1 MTVKINIRNSSL
13 AVLALM
19 LSGLLTACPPP
30 PIGTLEYCN
39 ATTTST
45 DVSAE
50 GAIVQAEDY
59 KTFNGTVERR
69 QPVGGV
75 CSLRAKTAGDSG
87 EYTLKVAQSSDFDVA
102 FKINSEAVTKLHLEL
117 DGNPVDGTN
126 LEVPANADPAQEFTV
141 PVLTLP
147 EGDHQLRVV
156 IDDLNGASAV
166 MIDEF
171 KLKKPS
177 LAFPYLGQRPSI
189 PFTLEAEHFD
199 RGGQPLVYSDSTPGN
214 SGTGSR
220 ISNVDI
226 DVQGNKQLV
235 TSTQP
240 GEYLKYSFTVP
251 ESLKD
256 KNFRIAVWYSSLQG
270 GGKFSLSLGGVKV
283 INQANVDATGSS
295 TSFTEET
302 SIRSI
307 APGARSFT
315 LYFDSLAPGA
325 QSVMNVDRIE
335 VSVDSNV
342 EINLP
347 PTQPAGVIGQ
357 TSQVYN
363 WPLMPIHAALMPN
376 GTVYSWGGGADFNV
390 GSQDLIWD
398 PSQGGT
404 PTRSPGLYLQT
415 NLFCAGFSHLPDGR
429 LLVVG
434 GHWDNFVGVPEANIF
449 DSKTQAIAPTTS
461 MYAEKLPNAIGT
473 PRGDATFDPT
483 KYYKDPKHTGRW
495 YPSTTPLPN
504 GEIMVS
510 EGYSSILSVTNNVPE
525 IWKSA
530 TGAPGSGSTAG
541 TGGWRSLD
549 NTKLTSGGEAP
560 TLSYY
565 PFMYPRPNNGG
576 EVVRVGP
583 EPIMYAFKTD
593 GTGSLRKLNTRPDNT
608 VRDYGSAAMFE
619 PGKVL
624 LLGGNGGDGALL
636 PPRNTAVVIDIT
648 TDQPSVTS
656 IPNMAFGRRHATTT
670 ILPTG
675 DVLVSGGSSG
685 IGHNAAPYV
694 FPMEIFNAT
703 TKTFRTVANTS
714 NKPRG
719 YHSIALLLPDARVM
733 IGGGGNC
740 GGCQPDENNIEI
752 YEPPYLYKPNG
763 SGGQIRV
770 PNNERPNINSIT
782 NAAGTSIDTETSI
795 GYNQI
800 LKINTT
806 ASAGKTIARVS
817 MIKLGAVTHTRNFDQ
832 NFHKLSFYSTGS
844 DLTVTTPTE
853 RAWATPGHYM
863 IFAIDSDGV
872 PSDAKII
879 KVQ

>member
-1 MTVKINIRNSSL
+1 MTVKTKTRNSSL
-13 AVLALM
+13 AVLALI
-19 LSGLLTACPPP
+19 LSGVLTACPITPP
-30 PIGTLEYCN
+30 VGPLAYCDPTS
-39 ATTTST
+39 AVTST
-45 DVSAE
+45 DVSLE
-50 GAIVQAEDY
+50 GAIIQAEDY
-59 KTFNGTVERR
+59 KTFSGSVERR
-69 QPVGGV
+69 KLNGGA
-75 CSLRAKTAGDSG
+75 CSLRATTAGASG
-87 EYTLKVAQSSDFDVA
+87 EYALKVAQTSDFDVA
-102 FKINSEAVTKLHLEL
+102 FRVSSEAITKLHLEL

-126 LEVPANADPAQEFTV
+126 LEVPANPDPSQEFTI

-156 IDDLNGASAV
+156 IDDLNGSSAV

-171 KLKKPS
+171 KLKRPT
-177 LAFPYLGQRPSI
+177 LAFPYLGQKPSI

-199 RGGQPLVYSDSTPGN
+199 RGGQPLVYSDTTPSN
-214 SGTGSR
+214 SGSGSR

-235 TSTQP
+235 TNTQP

-251 ESLKD
+251 ESLKN
-256 KNFRIAVWYSSLQG
+256 KNFKIAVWYSSLQA

-295 TSFTEET
+295 TNLTEET

-307 APGARSFT
+307 SPGTRSFT

-325 QSVMNVDRIE
+325 PSVMNVDRIE
-335 VSVDSNV
+335 VSVDSDI

-347 PTQPAGVIGQ
+347 PQAPAGVIGQ
-357 TSQVYN
+357 TSQVYE

-376 GTVYSWGGGADFNV
+376 GIVYAWGGGADYNV
-390 GSQDLIWD
+390 GSQDLVWD
-398 PSQGGT
+398 PAQGGT
-404 PTRSPGLYLQT
+404 PTRNPGVYLQT

-429 LLVVG
+429 LFVAG
-434 GHWDNFVGVPEANIF
+434 GHWDNFIGVPEANIF
-449 DSKTQAIAPTTS
+449 DYKTQAIAPTTS
-461 MYAEKLPNAIGT
+461 MYAEKLPNPIGT
-473 PRGDATFDPT
+473 PRGDPTFDPT
-483 KYYKDPKHTGRW
+483 KYYKNPKRTGRW

-510 EGYSSILSVTNNVPE
+510 EGYSSILSVTNDVPE

-530 TGAPGSGSTAG
+530 TSGANSG
-541 TGGWRSLD
+541 GGWRSLD
-549 NTKLTSGGEAP
+549 NARLTTGGEAP

-608 VRDYGSAAMFE
+608 VREYGSAAMYT

-636 PPRNTAVVIDIT
+636 APRKSAVVIDIT
-648 TDQPSVTS
+648 SDQPNVTS
-656 IPNMAFGRRHATTT
+656 IPDMAFGRRHPTTT

-685 IGHNAAPYV
+685 IGHNAAPYI
-694 FPMEIFNAT
+694 FPMEIFNPIT
-703 TKTFRTVANTS
+703 NTFRTVANVS
-714 NKPRG
+714 RPRG

-740 GGCQPDENNIEI
+740 AGCQPDQNNIEI

-763 SGGQIRV
+763 SGGQTRV
-770 PNNERPNINSIT
+770 PNNERPDINSIT
-782 NAAGTSIDTETSI
+782 NAAGANIDTETSI

-800 LKINTT
+800 LKMNTST
-806 ASAGKTIARVS
+806 SGGKSIARVN

-832 NFHKLSFYSTGS
+832 NFNKLNFFSSGS
-844 DLTVTTPTE
+844 ELTVTTPSE
-853 RAWATPGHYM
+853 RTWATPGHYM

-872 PSDAKII
+872 PSDARII
-879 KVQ
+879 KIQ